1 MTIVAPKR
9 NVGMTVRFSFEDHER
24 FVNAGKEMGYKHFS
38 GFVRHCLGS
47 VVSNNPLRQ
56 HHVEQTNT
64 IKALTERIEIKEEL
78 LGQHKRWLDE
88 VQDEVREVR
97 ATLETVTVNG
107 RKGWVL
113 ANRSLWK
120 IIVARITGKQ

>member
-9 NVGMTVRFSFEDHER
+9 NVGMTIRFSFEDHER

-97 ATLETVTVNG
+97 ASRAEIEKLE
-107 RKGWVL
+107 RLGWEL
-113 ANRSLWK
+113 AIRPLWK